1 MPTPTL
7 DEPTTKI
14 TLNIYTADYK
24 EVKRIYGQGWSTR
37 LREMV
42 RDHLRI
48 RRGVAHI
55 SLERKEEL

>member
-14 TLNIYTADYK
+14 TVNIFTTDYK
-24 EVKRIYGQGWSTR
+24 ELKRIYGQGWSTR

-48 RRGVAHI
+48 RRGVAAV
-55 SLERKEEL
+55 SLEGKEHL